1 MVSCHQP
8 KNVKDMVV
16 PSRMKDCAEPGLKAS
31 TYAEKQIGKVDVV
44 ELKDRVNDMFLD
56 DGVSISMREGA

>member
-1 MVSCHQP
+1 MVSCHKP

-16 PSRMKDCAEPGLKAS
+16 PSRMKDCVEPGLKAI

-44 ELKDRVNDMFLD
+44 ELKDRVNDVFLD
-56 DGVSISMREGA
+56 NGFR